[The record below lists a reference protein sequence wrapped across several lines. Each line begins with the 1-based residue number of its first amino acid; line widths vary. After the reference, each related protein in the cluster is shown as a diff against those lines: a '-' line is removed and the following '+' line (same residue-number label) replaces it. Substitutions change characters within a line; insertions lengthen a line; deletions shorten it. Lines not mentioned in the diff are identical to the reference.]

1 MYFNLRRKKKVL
13 EQVGCGIQQVK
24 SLVTYVSD
32 TFNKQISCS
41 TLKRLLR
48 EADYIWKRMKHSL
61 KDTRNELDFRYFQ
74 EELQRLRALELQG
87 EIDLFYF
94 DETGINLTP
103 SIPYAWIPKGV
114 RSLLPCTK
122 SKNINILGFMNQDNK
137 LYSYAFEGAA
147 TSEVVIKCMD
157 DFCDQITKKTVVVLD
172 NAAIHKSNAV
182 KSKMKEW
189 KEKGLWLQFIPAY
202 CPELN
207 LIELLW
213 KQLKY
218 KWTKKEHYTSFE
230 KLWES
235 VCEIL
240 ENVGKKYR
248 INFN

>member
-61 KDTRNELDFRYFQ
+61 KDKRNELDFRYFQ

-182 KSKMKEW
+182 KSKMSELGTRCMLFAQLIGMSLIRAVPVAGRGDMALVNDIIKN
-189 KEKGLWLQFIPAY
+189 KGLI
-202 CPELN
+202 
-207 LIELLW
+207 
-213 KQLKY
+213 
-218 KWTKKEHYTSFE
+218 
-230 KLWES
+230 
-235 VCEIL
+235 
-240 ENVGKKYR
+240 R
-248 INFN
+248 IAHVSIYS